1 MTTRSL
7 PAEAEQGAA
16 RTTPSPTPVP
26 ASKRHRR
33 SAGTPGLRPDALET
47 TARSRW
53 AVTSVLVLT
62 AVYFL
67 FPLWWLLVAATK
79 DAGYTF
85 AGSPLWFSHF
95 DLFGNLQD
103 LFSYQDGIFAVWMA
117 NSALYSIVGAGV
129 GTLVAV
135 ACGYALEKYEFRGR
149 GLLFAVVLGAVLV
162 PKVLFTLPLFLM
174 FAQTGIIDT
183 YLAVILP
190 SIVSPFGVY
199 LGRIFAASSVPD
211 EVIEAAR
218 LDGAHEGRIF
228 FGVSLRMMAPALV
241 TIFLFQFVEIWNNFL
256 LPSQVLISGELRPVT
271 VGLVSWNALVQAGQI
286 ERHMVIVGAFV
297 AVVPLVVAFLCLQ
310 RFWRSGLAAGAI
322 K

>member
-1 MTTRSL
+1 VTTSTAPVRGEKT
-7 PAEAEQGAA
+7 AGNRQRRKRTDAKGRQGS
-16 RTTPSPTPVP
+16 T
-26 ASKRHRR
+26 
-33 SAGTPGLRPDALET
+33 GGLRGDSIET
-47 TARSRW
+47 TATSRV
-53 AVTSVLVLT
+53 AVTAVLALT

-67 FPLWWLLVAATK
+67 FPLWWLFVAATK

-85 AGSPLWFSHF
+85 AGSPLWFSNF
-95 DLFGNLQD
+95 DLFGNIGD
-103 LFSYQDGIFAVWMA
+103 LFAYKDGIFAVWMA
-117 NSALYSIVGAGV
+117 NSALYSIVGAGL
-129 GTLVAV
+129 GTLIAV
-135 ACGYALEKYEFRGR
+135 STGYALAKYEFRGK
-149 GLLFAVVLGAVLV
+149 GVLFGVVLGAVLI

-174 FAQTGIIDT
+174 FSATGIVNT
-183 YLAVILP
+183 YLAVLLP

-218 LDGAHEGRIF
+218 LDGASEGRIF
-228 FGVSLRMMAPALV
+228 FGVSLKMMAPALV

-256 LPSQVLISGELRPVT
+256 LPSQVLISENLRPVT

-286 ERHMVIVGAFV
+286 ERHMVIIGAFV
-297 AVVPLVVAFLCLQ
+297 AVVPLIVAFLSLQ